1 MGFSIVDWYN
11 KMNEG
16 EVILTYKGD
25 ITADL
30 ITDVLEIFE
39 SKIDQT
45 SENVKLRKKIYNVLV
60 ECLQNLYHHSEEIQT
75 EKQKEAD
82 GKFAVFVLSKH
93 DDAYRISTG
102 NFVKNEKIEVLTNK
116 IDKIN
121 ALSQEEVKSLY
132 KVILNNQDFTDKG
145 GGGLGMIDIVRKTGS
160 KLDYKFYNYANE
172 ISFFNLNINIT

>member
-1 MGFSIVDWYN
+1 
-11 KMNEG
+11 MNEG

-45 SENVKLRKKIYNVLV
+45 KSKTRKKIYNVLV
-60 ECLQNLYHHSEEIQT
+60 ECLQNLYHHSEEI
-75 EKQKEAD
+75 ENELKNNGE

-93 DDAYRISTG
+93 NDSYRISTG
-102 NFVKNEKIEVLTNK
+102 NFVKKNKINVLTNK
-116 IDKIN
+116 MDKIN
-121 ALSQEEVKSLY
+121 ALSEDEVRSLY
-132 KVILNNQDFTDKG
+132 KVILNNQDFTEKG

-160 KLDYKFYNYANE
+160 KLDYEFYDFTNE

>member
-1 MGFSIVDWYN
+1 MGFNIVDWYN

-39 SKIDQT
+39 SKIDQ
-45 SENVKLRKKIYNVLV
+45 SNENSKTRKKLYNVLV
-60 ECLQNLYHHSEEIQT
+60 ECLQNLYHHSEEIDKNI
-75 EKQKEAD
+75 ENAD
-82 GKFAVFVLSKH
+82 GKFAVFVLSKQN
-93 DDAYRISTG
+93 DSYKISTG
-102 NFVKNEKIEVLTNK
+102 NFVKKDKIEVLANK

-121 ALSQEEVKSLY
+121 ALSEEEVKSLY

-145 GGGLGMIDIVRKTGS
+145 GGGLGMIDMVRKTGS
-160 KLDYKFYNYANE
+160 KLEYKFYDYANE

>member
-45 SENVKLRKKIYNVLV
+45 NENSKLRKKIYNVLV

-75 EKQKEAD
+75 EKEAD

-102 NFVKNEKIEVLTNK
+102 NFVKKDKIEVLTKK